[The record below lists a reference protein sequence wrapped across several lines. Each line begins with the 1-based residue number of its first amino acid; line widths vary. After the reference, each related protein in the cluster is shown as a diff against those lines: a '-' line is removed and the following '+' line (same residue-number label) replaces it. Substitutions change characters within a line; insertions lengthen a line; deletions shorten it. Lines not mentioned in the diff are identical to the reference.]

1 MIKLGRTEKGHL
13 ILASDAPLPGKVK
26 RVEYY
31 REQKIFTLSFE
42 DENEEDRLMSYEIPD
57 DVSEIVKSSP
67 DVIIVA
73 LTEEDKDPE
82 KYLCPL
88 VQVGV

>member
-1 MIKLGRTEKGHL
+1 MIKLGRTDKGHL
-13 ILASDAPLPGKVK
+13 VLHSNETLPSKVK

-31 REQKIFTLSFE
+31 REQKLFTLSFE
-42 DENEEDRLMSYEIPD
+42 DEEEEDRLMSYELSD
-57 DVSEIVKSSP
+57 DIAELVKASP

-73 LTEEDKDPE
+73 LTKEDEDPE

>member
-1 MIKLGRTEKGHL
+1 MIRLGRTEKGHL
-13 ILASDAPLPGKVK
+13 IIASDEPFPSRVK

-31 REQKIFTLSFE
+31 REQKIFTLSFD
-42 DENEEDRLMSYEIPD
+42 DEEEEDRLMSYEVTD
-57 DVSEIVKSSP
+57 EVSEAVKGSP
-67 DVIIVA
+67 DVIIIA
-73 LTEEDKDPE
+73 MTGDDKDPE

>member
-13 ILASDAPLPGKVK
+13 ILAADEPLPSKVK

-42 DENEEDRLMSYEIPD
+42 DEEEEDRLMSYEISD
-57 DVSEIVKSSP
+57 EISEIVKSSP
-67 DVIIVA
+67 EVIIIA
-73 LTEEDKDPE
+73 LTEDGKDNE

>member
-1 MIKLGRTEKGHL
+1 MIRLGRTEKGHL
-13 ILASDAPLPGKVK
+13 IIASDEPLPSKVK

-31 REQKIFTLSFE
+31 REQKIFTFSYE
-42 DENEEDRLMSYEIPD
+42 DEGEDDRLMSYE
-57 DVSEIVKSSP
+57 VSDEVAEIVKSSP
-67 DVIIVA
+67 DIIIVA
-73 LTEEDKDPE
+73 MTEDGKDPE

>member
-13 ILASDAPLPGKVK
+13 ILAADEPLPAKVK

-42 DENEEDRLMSYEIPD
+42 DEEEEDRLMSYELPEDI
-57 DVSEIVKSSP
+57 SEIVKSSP

-73 LTEEDKDPE
+73 LTEEGQDPE